1 MKRIR
6 FFSSFGD
13 STQVPAIYERIH
25 RLCGSGNGNGNSD
38 GGEGSIKEGYVF
50 TNDEDY
56 THAVI
61 LNTAMPDLKV
71 PKERVIGLAFEPPYY
86 LGLTNQFVE
95 YAMRNIGRYY
105 IGECRGLPAPF
116 FEGYGFMWHITP
128 PLKSELREKGKTKWM
143 SIMISNKV
151 QAPGHR
157 YRHELVRRILETDLP
172 VDIYGRGCA
181 YYKSSTDPR
190 FKGEFTEKEP
200 YMDYKYHI
208 AIENFQTPQYFS
220 EKITNPLLCEC
231 KPIYLGCRNIKEY
244 FGENVI
250 ELSGNVDADI
260 EMLRRIYETDGDK
273 GSDGD
278 GVIDQ
283 DTILEKISFN
293 ECAHSYFN
301 F

>member
-25 RLCGSGNGNGNSD
+25 RLCCD
-38 GGEGSIKEGYVF
+38 GDRDRDEEVEGYGKSYIF

-71 PKERVIGLAFEPPYY
+71 PKERVIGLAYEPPYY
-86 LGLTNQFVE
+86 LGLTHRFVE
-95 YAMRNIGRYY
+95 YAIRNIGRYY
-105 IGECRGLPAPF
+105 IGQTRGLPAPF
-116 FEGYGFMWHITP
+116 TEGYGFMWHITP
-128 PLKSELREKGKTKWM
+128 PLKTELKEKTKWM
-143 SIMISNKV
+143 SIMISNKI

-157 YRHELVRRILETDLP
+157 YRHELVQKILETDLP

-181 YYKSSTDPR
+181 YYKASKDPR

-208 AIENFQTPQYFS
+208 AIENFRTPRYFS
-220 EKITNPLLCEC
+220 EKITNPLLCQC
-231 KPIYLGCRNIKEY
+231 KPIYLGCINIKEY

-250 ELSGNVDADI
+250 DLSGNVDMDI

-273 GSDGD
+273 GSDGYGD
-278 GVIDQ
+278 DVIDQ

-293 ECAHSYFN
+293 RCVKEYLN
-301 F
+301 D